1 MSRRTIFL
9 LLFIPPL
16 LIGCQSAAQSDVM
29 KNTVRDI
36 ALQPRKGQEVQR
48 LQQCQQQLQAL
59 RTLKAADYS
68 ETQRAFDALMRSAA
82 QYSTLRTNIGETT
95 QDTVDA
101 LYHYRVNLLCAQI
114 NQAVL
119 DRLAEQGN
127 LRQ

>member
-1 MSRRTIFL
+1 
-9 LLFIPPL
+9 
-16 LIGCQSAAQSDVM
+16 M